1 MHEMKR
7 LLFILVLTSFYASI
21 IPAQQ
26 QIKIMAYNLLNYD
39 GSDTTTR
46 NPYFR
51 TVLSSVNPDILVV
64 EEITTQTQVN
74 NFRTKVLNT
83 FGQTYSA
90 GTFIFNPSPG
100 TNNALYFKSSKMTFI
115 SNTPIKTAAAV
126 FRSILY
132 NSEVPKEVVPKY
144 IVAELFE

>member
-7 LLFILVLTSFYASI
+7 LLFILALTSFFASI

-39 GSDTTTR
+39 GLDTTTR

-51 TVLSSVNPDILVV
+51 TVLSSINPDILVV

-74 NFRTKVLNT
+74 NF
-83 FGQTYSA
+83 
-90 GTFIFNPSPG
+90 
-100 TNNALYFKSSKMTFI
+100 
-115 SNTPIKTAAAV
+115 
-126 FRSILY
+126 
-132 NSEVPKEVVPKY
+132 
-144 IVAELFE
+144 